1 MVLDDKLLI
10 IRSAVRSMS
19 MTGVLVLLSV
29 HLQTGQGRSGILLE
43 RFLNDF
49 EVPIFDKKQ
58 RILVTK
64 VKLL

>member
-1 MVLDDKLLI
+1 
-10 IRSAVRSMS
+10 

-29 HLQTGQGRSGILLE
+29 HFQTGQGRSSILLE